1 MEPQTLEQ
9 RVEHLERRVTLLEE
23 LPARVDALG
32 LQISQLRDEMRA
44 EFSATRSRDE
54 ETRRLLL
61 KEIEETRAQML
72 MLHEDTLSR
81 LALTQE
87 GKPRPRKRR

>member
-23 LPARVDALG
+23 LPAPVDALG

-44 EFSATRSRDE
+44 EFSVTRSRDE

-81 LALTQE
+81 LASTQE